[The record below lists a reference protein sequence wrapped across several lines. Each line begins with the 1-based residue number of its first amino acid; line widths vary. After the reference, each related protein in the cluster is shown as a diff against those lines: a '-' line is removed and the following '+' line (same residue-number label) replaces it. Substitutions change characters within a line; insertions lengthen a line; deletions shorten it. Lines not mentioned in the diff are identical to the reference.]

1 MEQLDLDSLA
11 GGILLARGLGV
22 EGGGDGFGRSL
33 FFDEVVE
40 ELLDALRVLQCVRL
54 PLLGGGVGEGRLLV
68 AGPPVVDHGLDD
80 ELLDLLVLRVL
91 LGDG

>member
-11 GGILLARGLGV
+11 GWILLARGLGV

-33 FFDEVVE
+33 FLDEVVE
-40 ELLDALRVLQCVRL
+40 ELLDAVRVLQCVRL
-54 PLLGGGVGEGRLLV
+54 PLLGRGVGEGRLLV